1 MAKFFIERPVFAIVI
16 SIMLV
21 LFGIISATRLPL
33 SQFPNIVPPQISL
46 QTTYVGADA
55 VTVQNAVATP
65 IEEQM
70 SGVDGMIYMYSVN
83 ASNGQMT
90 LYVDFGIDTNSDTD
104 QILALSRYL
113 QAQAQLPSSVQA
125 QGINIKS
132 GGTSPL
138 AMFSLYSPK
147 GTYDA
152 QFLANYAY
160 INLNDPLT
168 RVPGIGQVTIYGAG
182 QYAMRLWV
190 KPPVLS
196 SLGITTKDIINAIEN
211 ENTVNPAGSIGA
223 APSPPGQQSTYNVKA
238 LGRLLSAEDF
248 GDIVVRAR
256 PDGSLVRV
264 KDVARIELGAQNYYY
279 DAQFNGQPAAAI
291 AVYQTPGSN
300 ALDTVKRAKALMETA
315 KARFP
320 EDLDYRV
327 SLDTTLAVT
336 ASFQEILT
344 TLWQALAL
352 VLLVVFVFLQGLRPT
367 LIPAV
372 AVPVSLIG
380 TFAIFPLLGFSIN
393 TLSLFGLVLAIGLV
407 VDDAIVVVEAV
418 ERKIEE
424 GYEPREAAIR
434 GMEGITG
441 PIIATALILC
451 AVFVPTAFIPGITGL
466 LYQQFAVTIAVS
478 VVISAFNALT
488 LSPALAALV
497 LKKRTESRGPLG
509 WFFGK
514 FNRGFDAFTNRY
526 VGISRFLIRKA
537 VIAFALLIVISVAAG
552 FFGSKLPGGLI
563 PEQDNGFL
571 YGAIVLPPP
580 ASLARTKEVMEE
592 AAKVIQETPGVEFVT
607 AIAGYSLLSQAT
619 TTHDGFY
626 FVSLKPW
633 DDRKTKATQYDGII
647 ESINRRLGAVTGGV
661 AFVFS
666 PPPIPGIGTSG
677 GVTFMLQDRGGKGT
691 AYLAENARKFQE
703 IVSKRPEFSKVFTTF
718 QPAVPQMYAEVDR
731 DKARAQGVSLKELYA
746 TLQTYYGGA
755 YVNLFNR
762 FGRTWQVYLQ
772 ADAEYRDATDDLQTY
787 FVNNAEGKPVPLSA
801 LVKFKETS
809 GPEFTLRFN
818 EFESAQFNISTG
830 KGVSNDQAM
839 AILEKIVETELPADI
854 GFAYSGMSYQEKVA
868 AQGTSPLVIFGL
880 ALLFVFLIL
889 AAQYESWSLPA
900 AVLVST
906 PIAVFGAY
914 AALSLRMFEND
925 TFAQIGLIMIIG
937 LAAKNAIL
945 IVEYARDERKAGKSV
960 EDAALEAARLRIRPI
975 LMTAFA
981 FILGTLPLVFASGS
995 GALSRQI
1002 LGTTVVGGAL
1012 AATFIAIFIIPF
1024 GYAVVQRLSE
1034 RGKPPP
1040 AAPDA
1045 VSAVSSVAVTPATL
1059 APEAPKGA
1067 S

>member
-16 SIMLV
+16 SIVMV
-21 LFGIISATRLPL
+21 LLGVISAARLPL
-33 SQFPNIVPPQISL
+33 SQFPNIVPPQVSL

-90 LYVDFGIDTNSDTD
+90 LYVDFGIDTSSDTD

-125 QGINIKS
+125 QGITIKT

-138 AMFSLYSPK
+138 AMFALYSPK
-147 GTYDA
+147 GTYDE

-168 RVPGIGQVTIYGAG
+168 RVPGIGQVTIFGAG

-196 SLGITTKDIINAIEN
+196 ALGITPKDIIDAIEN
-211 ENTVNPAGSIGA
+211 ENTVNPAGAIGA
-223 APSPPGQQSTYNVKA
+223 APSPPGQQTTYNVKA
-238 LGRLLSAEDF
+238 LGRLLTAEEF

-256 PDGSLVRV
+256 PDGSVIRV

-279 DAQFNGQPAAAI
+279 RAGFNGAPAAAI
-291 AVYQTPGSN
+291 AIYQTPGSN
-300 ALDTVKRAKALMETA
+300 ALDTVKRAKALMEQA

-320 EDLDYRV
+320 EDLAYAV

-380 TFAIFPLLGFSIN
+380 TFAFFPLLGFSIN

-424 GYEPREAAIR
+424 GHEPREAAIL

-497 LKKRTESRGPLG
+497 LRKRAAPRGPLG
-509 WFFGK
+509 WFFGR
-514 FNRGFDAFTNRY
+514 FNRAFDAFTGRY
-526 VGISRFLIRKA
+526 VGASRFLIRKGAVAIVLLA
-537 VIAFALLIVISVAAG
+537 VITAGAG
-552 FFGSKLPGGLI
+552 FLGSRLPGGFI
-563 PEQDNGFL
+563 PPQDNGFV
-571 YGAIVLPPP
+571 YGGLALPPP
-580 ASLARTKEVMEE
+580 ASLARTNEVMQQ
-592 AAKVIQETPGVEFVT
+592 AAKIIGETPGVEYVT
-607 AIAGYSLLSQAT
+607 AVAGYSLLSQAT
-619 TTHDGFY
+619 TTHDGF
-626 FVSLKPW
+626 FFISLKPW
-633 DDRKTKATQYDGII
+633 DQRKTKETEYDGVI
-647 ESINRRLGAVTGGV
+647 ENLNRRLGAVTDGY
-661 AFVFS
+661 AFAFS
-666 PPPIPGIGTSG
+666 PPPIPGIGTAG
-677 GVTFMLQDRGGKGT
+677 GVTFMLQDRGGRGT
-691 AYLAENARKFQE
+691 AYLAENARRFQE
-703 IVSKRPEFSKVFTTF
+703 IVAKRPEFAKVFTTF
-718 QPAVPQMYAEVDR
+718 QPAVPQVYAEVDR
-731 DKARAQGVSLKELYA
+731 DKARAQGVALKDLYSA
-746 TLQTYYGGA
+746 LQTYYGGA

-772 ADAEYRDATDDLQTY
+772 ADAEYRDSVDDLQTY
-787 FVNNAEGKPVPLSA
+787 FVKNAEGKPVPLSA
-801 LVKFKETS
+801 LVKLKQTS

-818 EFESAQFNISTG
+818 EFESAQFNISTSA
-830 KGVSNDQAM
+830 GVSNDRAM

-854 GFAYSGMSYQEKVA
+854 GYAYSGMSYQEKVA
-868 AQGTSPLVIFGL
+868 AQGVSPLVIFGL

-889 AAQYESWSLPA
+889 AAQYESWTLPA

-914 AALSLRMFEND
+914 AALAARVFEND

-945 IVEYARDERKAGKSV
+945 IVEYARDERARGKSI

-981 FILGTLPLVFASGS
+981 FLLGTLPLVFASGS

-1012 AATFIAIFIIPF
+1012 AATAIAIFLIPF
-1024 GYAVVQRLSE
+1024 GFAAIQKFAE

-1040 AAPDA
+1040 AAPAQADE
-1045 VSAVSSVAVTPATL
+1045 PARE
-1059 APEAPKGA
+1059 PR
-1067 S
+1067 

>member
-16 SIMLV
+16 SIVMV
-21 LFGIISATRLPL
+21 LLGVISATRLPL
-33 SQFPNIVPPQISL
+33 SQFPNIVPPQVSL

-90 LYVDFGIDTNSDTD
+90 LYVDFGIDTSSDTD

-125 QGINIKS
+125 QGITIKT

-138 AMFSLYSPK
+138 AMFALYSPK
-147 GTYDA
+147 GTFDE

-168 RVPGIGQVTIYGAG
+168 RVPGIGQVTIFGAG

-196 SLGITTKDIINAIEN
+196 ALGVTPQDIINAIEN
-211 ENTVNPAGSIGA
+211 ENTVNPAGAIGA
-223 APSPPGQQSTYNVKA
+223 APSPPGQQATYNVKA
-238 LGRLLSAEDF
+238 LGRLLTAEEF

-256 PDGSLVRV
+256 PDGSLIRV

-279 DAQFNGQPAAAI
+279 RAAFNGAPAAAI
-291 AVYQTPGSN
+291 AIYQTPGSN
-300 ALDTVKRAKALMETA
+300 ALDTVKRAKALMEQA

-320 EDLDYRV
+320 EDLAYEV

-380 TFAIFPLLGFSIN
+380 TFALFPLLGFSIN

-424 GYEPREAAIR
+424 GHEPREAAIL

-497 LKKRTESRGPLG
+497 LRKRTESRGPLG
-509 WFFGK
+509 WFFAR
-514 FNRGFDAFTNRY
+514 FNRAFDGFTGRY
-526 VGISRFLIRKA
+526 VGVSRFLIRKGA
-537 VIAFALLIVISVAAG
+537 VAIVLLAAITAAAG
-552 FFGSKLPGGLI
+552 FLGSRLPGGFI
-563 PEQDNGFL
+563 PPQDNGFV
-571 YGAIVLPPP
+571 YGGLALPPP
-580 ASLARTKEVMEE
+580 ASLARTNEVMQQ
-592 AAKVIQETPGVEFVT
+592 AAKIIRETPGVEFVT
-607 AIAGYSLLSQAT
+607 AVAGYSLLSQAT
-619 TTHDGFY
+619 TTHDGF
-626 FVSLKPW
+626 FFISLKPW
-633 DDRKTKATQYDGII
+633 DQRKTKETEYDGVI
-647 ESINRRLGAVTGGV
+647 ENLNRRLAAVTDGY

-666 PPPIPGIGTSG
+666 PPPIPGIGTAG

-691 AYLAENARKFQE
+691 AYLAENARRFQE
-703 IVSKRPEFSKVFTTF
+703 IVGKRPEFAKVFTTF
-718 QPAVPQMYAEVDR
+718 QPAVPQVYAEVDR
-731 DKARAQGVSLKELYA
+731 DKARAQGVSLKDLYA
-746 TLQTYYGGA
+746 ALQTYYGGA
-755 YVNLFNR
+755 FVNLFNR

-772 ADAEYRDATDDLQTY
+772 ADAEYRDSVDDLQTY
-787 FVNNAEGKPVPLSA
+787 FVKNAEGKPVPLSA
-801 LVKFKETS
+801 LVKLRQTS

-818 EFESAQFNISTG
+818 EFESAQFNISPSP
-830 KGVSNDQAM
+830 GVSNDQAM
-839 AILEKIVETELPADI
+839 AILEKIVDTELPADI
-854 GFAYSGMSYQEKVA
+854 GYAYSGMSYQEKVA
-868 AQGTSPLVIFGL
+868 AQGVSPAVIFGL

-889 AAQYESWSLPA
+889 AAQYESWALPA

-914 AALSLRMFEND
+914 AALAARVFEND

-945 IVEYARDERKAGKSV
+945 IVEYARDERARGKSI

-981 FILGTLPLVFASGS
+981 FLLGTLPLVFASGS

-1012 AATFIAIFIIPF
+1012 AATAIAIFLIPF
-1024 GYAVVQRLSE
+1024 GFAAIQKLTE
-1034 RGKPPP
+1034 RGRPPP
-1040 AAPDA
+1040 AAR
-1045 VSAVSSVAVTPATL
+1045 
-1059 APEAPKGA
+1059 APGDVQAKEAP
-1067 S
+1067 